1 MKKVFFLSVCA
12 FLLAISV
19 SSCDFEEPVVSGYS
33 NFKFGKLEGKT
44 LNVSFDATVDND
56 NGYGFKIKKG
66 ELTLSI
72 NNLEIG
78 DIDLN
83 KKIKVKRKSEH
94 VYTVPLKIS
103 LSDGA
108 LFRIAKLV
116 SADKFELKLDGKVRG
131 SVMGFGKTFDVHET
145 RNLSSGDIK
154 FDGLLE
160 GIMKGAARE

>member
-1 MKKVFFLSVCA
+1 MKKILFICA
-12 FLLAISV
+12 FLITV
-19 SSCDFEEPVVSGYS
+19 SSCEFIEPEVSGYS

-44 LNVSFDATVDND
+44 LNVSFDATVDNE

-66 ELTLSI
+66 KLNVSV

-78 DIDLN
+78 VIDLN

-94 VYTVPLKIS
+94 VYTVPLQLS

-108 LFRIAKLV
+108 LFRIAKL
-116 SADKFELKLDGKVRG
+116 ANAEKFELKLDGTVRG
-131 SVMGFGKTFDVHET
+131 SVMGFGKNFDIHET

-160 GIMKGAARE
+160 GIMKGANRE

>member
-1 MKKVFFLSVCA
+1 MKKILFLCA
-12 FLLAISV
+12 LLIAV
-19 SSCDFEEPVVSGYS
+19 SSCEFDEPVVSGYS

-56 NGYGFKIKKG
+56 NNYGFKIKKG
-66 ELTLSI
+66 KLTVSV

-83 KKIKVKRKSEH
+83 KKIKIKRKSEH
-94 VYTVPLKIS
+94 VYTVPLQLS

-116 SADKFELKLDGKVRG
+116 NAEKFELKLDGTVRG
-131 SVMGFGKTFDVHET
+131 SVMGFGKNFDVHET

-154 FDGLLE
+154 FDGLLQ
-160 GIMKGAARE
+160 GIMKGATRE

>member
-1 MKKVFFLSVCA
+1 MKKILFLCV
-12 FLLAISV
+12 LLVAV
-19 SSCDFEEPVVSGYS
+19 SSCEFDEPVISGYS

-66 ELTLSI
+66 KLTLSV

-83 KKIKVKRKSEH
+83 KKIKIKRKSEN
-94 VYTVPLKIS
+94 VYTVPLQLS

-116 SADKFELKLDGKVRG
+116 SAEKFELKLDGTVRG
-131 SVMGFGKTFDVHET
+131 SVMGFGKNFDVHET
-145 RNLSSGDIK
+145 RNLSSGDIQ
-154 FDGLLE
+154 FEGLLQ
-160 GIMKGAARE
+160 GLMKGAARE

>member
-1 MKKVFFLSVCA
+1 MKKILFLCV
-12 FLLAISV
+12 LLVAV
-19 SSCDFEEPVVSGYS
+19 SSCEFDEPVVSGYS

-56 NGYGFKIKKG
+56 NSYGFKIKKG
-66 ELTLSI
+66 KLTVSV

-83 KKIKVKRKSEH
+83 KKIKIKRKSEH
-94 VYTVPLKIS
+94 VYTVPLQLS

-116 SADKFELKLDGKVRG
+116 SAEKFELKLDGTVRG
-131 SVMGFGKTFDVHET
+131 SVMGFGKNFDVHET

-154 FDGLLE
+154 FDGLLQ
-160 GIMKGAARE
+160 GLMKGAARE

>member
-1 MKKVFFLSVCA
+1 MKKIFFLCV
-12 FLLAISV
+12 LLIAV
-19 SSCDFEEPVVSGYS
+19 SSCEFDEPVVSGYS

-56 NGYGFKIKKG
+56 NGYGFKIKRGK
-66 ELTLSI
+66 LTVSV
-72 NNLEIG
+72 NDLEIG

-83 KKIKVKRKSEH
+83 KKIKIKRKSEH
-94 VYTVPLKIS
+94 VYTVPLKLS

-116 SADKFELKLDGKVRG
+116 SAEKFELKLDGTVRG
-131 SVMGFGKTFDVHET
+131 SVMGFGKNFDVHET

-154 FDGLLE
+154 FDGLLQ
-160 GIMKGAARE
+160 GLMKGAARE

>member
-1 MKKVFFLSVCA
+1 MKKIFFLCA
-12 FLLAISV
+12 CAVLFAV

-83 KKIKVKRKSEH
+83 KKIKIKRKSEN
-94 VYTVPLKIS
+94 VYTVPLQLS

-116 SADKFELKLDGKVRG
+116 NADKFELRLDGKVRG

-145 RNLSSGDIK
+145 RNISSGDIK
-154 FDGLLE
+154 FDGLLQ
-160 GIMKGAARE
+160 GIMKGAGKE